1 MRTIQDSLN
10 RAMSENKTSK
20 KVSSQFPTQQAIQ
33 KHFNRH
39 DKAMA
44 KIVKKVGPIKLK
56 PNKKY
61 FLVLCRSII
70 SQQISVKAADAIMSR
85 FLKLFHN
92 QNPTPQRV
100 QEISESKIREA
111 GLSKQ
116 KIAYMKDLSDKFLN
130 KSINARK
137 FQFLEN
143 EEIIEI
149 LTQVYGVG
157 RWTAEMFLI
166 FSLGRPNVFPAGD
179 LGVRVA
185 IKNIYKL
192 NAVPSIK
199 EVKYYEGKWSPFETA
214 GAWYAWKSLNP

>member
-1 MRTIQDSLN
+1 
-10 RAMSENKTSK
+10 MSINKTSK
-20 KVSSQFPTQQAIQ
+20 NLPPQLPTQQTIQ
-33 KHFNRH
+33 RHFNKH

-85 FLKLFHN
+85 FLKLFPN
-92 QNPTPQRV
+92 QNLTPPRV
-100 QEISESKIREA
+100 QEIPESKIREA

-116 KIAYMKDLSDKFLN
+116 KVAYMKDLSEKFLN
-130 KSINARK
+130 KSINPRK
-137 FQFLEN
+137 FQFMEN
-143 EEIIEI
+143 EEIIEN

-166 FSLGRPNVFPAGD
+166 FSLGRPDIFPAGD
-179 LGVRVA
+179 LGVRTA
-185 IKNIYKL
+185 IKNIYNL
-192 NAVPSIK
+192 DAVPSIK
-199 EVKYYEGKWSPFETA
+199 GSKPYGEKWSPFETI
-214 GAWYAWKSLNP
+214 GAWYAWRSLTPEIVAY

>member
-1 MRTIQDSLN
+1 
-10 RAMSENKTSK
+10 MSENKTSK
-20 KVSSQFPTQQAIQ
+20 KLSSQLPSQHTIQ
-33 KHFNRH
+33 RHFNKY

-85 FLKLFHN
+85 FLKLFPN

-100 QEISESKIREA
+100 HEISETIIREA

-116 KIAYMKDLSDKFLN
+116 KVAYMKDLSEKFLN
-130 KSINARK
+130 KSINPRK
-137 FQFLEN
+137 FQFMGN
-143 EEIIEI
+143 EEVIEN

-166 FSLGRPNVFPAGD
+166 FSLGRPDVFPAGD

-192 NAVPSIK
+192 DAVPSIK
-199 EVKYYEGKWSPFETA
+199 ESKPYGEKWSPFETA
-214 GAWYAWKSLNP
+214 GAWYAWRSLNPEIIAY